1 VLKIESGSSKD
12 LFVGLNR
19 AVGINS
25 DNKEAHNMVTVV
37 EMGGNGRS
45 YLQSFL
51 KAKLGSNN
59 EYTVRNFRHQKDLV
73 ITVKEIKTNTVPGYA
88 DVWVRLG
95 EETASP
101 TPAPTPSPTTK
112 PTVSPTKSPTNDPT
126 PLVSRFF
133 VASLFGLRSIFS
145 HCVSFVSYYFV

>member
-1 VLKIESGSSKD
+1 MLKIESGSSKD
-12 LFVGLNR
+12 LFVGLNH

-25 DNKEAHNMVTVV
+25 DNKEAHDMVTVV

-45 YLQSFL
+45 YSQSFL

-88 DVWVRLG
+88 DVWEVGGGNG
-95 EETASP
+95 ESNAGADSQSHNK
-101 TPAPTPSPTTK
+101 AYG
-112 PTVSPTKSPTNDPT
+112 KS
-126 PLVSRFF
+126 SEE
-133 VASLFGLRSIFS
+133 
-145 HCVSFVSYYFV
+145 SYE